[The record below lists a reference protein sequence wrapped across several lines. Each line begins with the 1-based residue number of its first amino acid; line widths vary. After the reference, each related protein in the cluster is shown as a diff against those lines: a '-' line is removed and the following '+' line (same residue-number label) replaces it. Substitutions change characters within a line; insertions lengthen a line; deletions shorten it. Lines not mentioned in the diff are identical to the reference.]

1 MILVQFMTDAY
12 VMLNCDLGAEA
23 EIIEKLKELEQVKDV
38 FETIGTHD
46 MLVKLQADN
55 FEKIRE
61 IVSRN
66 IQQLPKVRSTS
77 TLIKKD
83 N

>member
-1 MILVQFMTDAY
+1 MTDAY
-12 VMLNCDLGAEA
+12 VMLNCELGAET
-23 EIIEKLKELEQVKDV
+23 EIIEKLKELDEVKDV

-46 MLVKLQADN
+46 MMVKLQADN

-66 IQQLPKVRSTS
+66 IQQLPKVRSTA

>member
-1 MILVQFMTDAY
+1 MTDAY

-23 EIIEKLKELEQVKDV
+23 AIIEQLKEIEQVVDV

-46 MLVKLQADN
+46 MLVKLQAEN
-55 FEKIRE
+55 FEKVRE

-66 IQQLPKVRSTS
+66 IQQLKNVRSTA
-77 TLIKKD
+77 TLIKKET
-83 N
+83 

>member
-1 MILVQFMTDAY
+1 MTDAY
-12 VMLNCDLGAEA
+12 VMLNCELGAEA
-23 EIIEKLKELEQVKDV
+23 EIIEKLKELEQVQDV

-46 MLVKLQADN
+46 MMVRLQADN

-66 IQQLPKVRSTS
+66 IQQLSKVRSTA

>member
-1 MILVQFMTDAY
+1 MTDAY
-12 VMLNCDLGAEA
+12 VMLNCELGTEA
-23 EIIEKLKELEQVKDV
+23 EIIEKLKELEQVTDV
-38 FETIGTHD
+38 FETIGTHE

>member
-1 MILVQFMTDAY
+1 MTDAY
-12 VMLNCDLGAEA
+12 VMLNCELGAE
-23 EIIEKLKELEQVKDV
+23 EGIIEKLKELEGVTDV

-66 IQQLPKVRSTS
+66 IQKLDKVRSTS

>member
-1 MILVQFMTDAY
+1 MTDAY
-12 VMLNCDLGAEA
+12 VMLNCELGAEA
-23 EIIEKLKELEQVKDV
+23 EIIEKLKELEQVQDV

-46 MLVKLQADN
+46 MLVKLQAEN

-61 IVSRN
+61 IVSWN
-66 IQQLPKVRSTS
+66 IQKMDKVRSTG

>member
-1 MILVQFMTDAY
+1 MTDAY
-12 VMLNCDLGAEA
+12 VMLNCELGAEA
-23 EIIEKLKELEQVKDV
+23 EIIEKLKEIEQVSDV

-61 IVSRN
+61 IVSFN
-66 IQQLPKVRSTS
+66 IQKLPKVRSTS